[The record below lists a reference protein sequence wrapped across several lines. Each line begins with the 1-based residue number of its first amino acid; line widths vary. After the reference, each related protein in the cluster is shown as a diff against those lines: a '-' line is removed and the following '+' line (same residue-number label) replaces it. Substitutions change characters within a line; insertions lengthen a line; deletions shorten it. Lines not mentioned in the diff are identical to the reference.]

1 MGPVVTPPAPITP
14 DAVKGWI
21 DWLPARAQDYA
32 RLARMD
38 RPAGTW
44 LLFWP
49 CVAGLALAGGME
61 HKPLLLLWFGLGSL
75 AMRGAGCVWNDIV
88 DRDLDAQVERT
99 RLRPVAAGRVS
110 LKAALAFAV
119 ALSLIGLIVLLQL
132 RATAQLVALASLFPV
147 AAYPFMKRITWW
159 PQAWLGLT
167 FNWGALV
174 GWAAVAPI
182 TDPAMW
188 LLWAGGIAWTLGYDT
203 IYALQ
208 DIEDDALAG
217 IKSSARAL
225 GGRARVG
232 VAVFYAI
239 ALILW
244 AISLYLVAAQ
254 PLAVAALL
262 PLVAHFGWQVAKL
275 ADPVPET
282 ALTLFRANRWAG
294 ALLAAACAA
303 VGLA

>member
-1 MGPVVTPPAPITP
+1 MVTPPAPPAATP
-14 DAVKGWI
+14 DAGAGWI
-21 DWLPARAQDYA
+21 DRLPAGPQAYA
-32 RLARMD
+32 RLARID

-49 CVAGLALAGGME
+49 CIAGLALAGGLATA
-61 HKPLLLLWFGLGSL
+61 PALLLWFGLGSM

-99 RLRPVAAGRVS
+99 RARPVASGRISVR
-110 LKAALAFAV
+110 AALAFAIG
-119 ALSLIGLIVLLQL
+119 LSLIGLVVLLQL
-132 RATAQLVALASLFPV
+132 RPAAQAVALASIVPV

-159 PQAWLGLT
+159 PQAWLGIT

-174 GWAAVAPI
+174 GWMAVAP
-182 TDPAMW
+182 PAPAVAV
-188 LLWAGGIAWTLGYDT
+188 LWAGGIAWTLGYDT

-225 GGRARVG
+225 GGRARAG
-232 VAVFYAI
+232 VAAFYAL
-239 ALILW
+239 ALLLW
-244 AISLYLVAAQ
+244 AAALSLAAATALAVLARL
-254 PLAVAALL
+254 PLALHL
-262 PLVAHFGWQVAKL
+262 GWQVALL
-275 ADPVPET
+275 ADRRPAN
-282 ALTLFRANRWAG
+282 ALRLFRANRTAG

>member
-1 MGPVVTPPAPITP
+1 
-14 DAVKGWI
+14 
-21 DWLPARAQDYA
+21 
-32 RLARMD
+32 
-38 RPAGTW
+38 
-44 LLFWP
+44 
-49 CVAGLALAGGME
+49 GLALAGGLE
-61 HKPLLLLWFGLGSL
+61 RAPLLIAWFGLGSI

-99 RLRPVAAGRVS
+99 RDRPVASGLIPVR
-110 LKAALAFAV
+110 AALAFAV
-119 ALSLIGLIVLLQL
+119 ALSLVGLIVLLQL
-132 RATAQLVALASLFPV
+132 RPFAQAIALASLIPV

-174 GWAAVAPI
+174 GWAAVAEPSA
-182 TDPAMW
+182 TMW

-225 GGRARVG
+225 GSRARTG
-232 VAVFYAI
+232 VAGFYAL

-244 AISLYLVAAQ
+244 GMAMWSHAGQA
-254 PLAVAALL
+254 LAVAALL
-262 PLVAHFGWQVAKL
+262 PLAAQLAWQVVRL
-275 ADPVPET
+275 ADATPAN
-282 ALTLFRANRWAG
+282 ALRLFRSNRLAG

>member
-1 MGPVVTPPAPITP
+1 MT
-14 DAVKGWI
+14 GWI
-21 DWLPARAQDYA
+21 DRLPARVQDYA
-32 RLARMD
+32 RLARLD
-38 RPAGTW
+38 RPAGAW
-44 LLFWP
+44 LLGWP
-49 CVAGLALAGGME
+49 CIAGLGLAGGIQ
-61 HKPLLLLWFGLGSL
+61 HKPLLILWFALGTI

-99 RLRPVAAGRVS
+99 RHRPVASGRISVR
-110 LKAALAFAV
+110 AALLFSV

-132 RATAQLVALASLFPV
+132 RLTAQLVALASILAV

-159 PQAWLGLT
+159 PQAWLGIT

-174 GWAAVAPI
+174 GWAAVAPV

-225 GGRARVG
+225 GRQARAG
-232 VAVFYAI
+232 VAIFFAV

-244 AISLYLVAAQ
+244 GIALYLVAAQ

-262 PLVAHFGWQVAKL
+262 PLAAHFGWQVAQL
-275 ADPVPET
+275 RVSTPDM
-282 ALTLFRANRWAG
+282 ALTLFRANRLAG
-294 ALLAAACAA
+294 GLLAGACAA
-303 VGLA
+303 VGMA

>member
-1 MGPVVTPPAPITP
+1 MT
-14 DAVKGWI
+14 GWI
-21 DWLPARAQDYA
+21 DRLPARGQDYA
-32 RLARMD
+32 RLARLD

-49 CVAGLALAGGME
+49 CAAGLALAGGIE
-61 HKPLLLLWFGLGSL
+61 HKPLLLLWFALGSL

-99 RLRPVAAGRVS
+99 RARPVAAGRVS
-110 LKAALAFAV
+110 VKAALAFAV

-132 RATAQLVALASLFPV
+132 RVTAQLVALGSIIPV

-225 GGRARVG
+225 GGRARAG
-232 VAVFYAI
+232 VAVFFGI

-244 AISLYLVAAQ
+244 GISLWLVSGQ
-254 PLAVAALL
+254 WLAVAALL
-262 PLVAHFGWQVAKL
+262 PLAAHFGWQVAKL
-275 ADPVPET
+275 RDCAPEM
-282 ALTLFRANRWAG
+282 ALVLFRSNRLAGGLLAG
-294 ALLAAACAA
+294 ACMA
-303 VGLA
+303 VGMA